1 MTRPERPRFLYFAY
15 GSNMSTERLRG
26 RAPSARPV
34 AIGRLLRHR
43 RCWHKRGRDGSG
55 KCDVV
60 FAGAASD
67 ETVWGVLFEID
78 EADKPALHRAEGLGI
93 GYLQKTV
100 PVVTAAGTRHAMTYQ
115 AKPGQTDPAL
125 QPLAWYKEHVVR
137 GAREHGLP
145 ADCLREIEK
154 TEVAHGGSAR
164 AFNGPAP

>member
-1 MTRPERPRFLYFAY
+1 MTDCHRRARCRFLYFAY

-67 ETVWGVLFEID
+67 EAVWGVLFAID

-100 PVVTAAGTRHAMTYQ
+100 PVVTAAGTRSALTYQ

-125 QPLAWYKEHVVR
+125 RPFAWYKAHVLR

-145 ADCLREIEK
+145 ADCARAIENM
-154 TEVAHGGSAR
+154 EVADNGSA
-164 AFNGPAP
+164 